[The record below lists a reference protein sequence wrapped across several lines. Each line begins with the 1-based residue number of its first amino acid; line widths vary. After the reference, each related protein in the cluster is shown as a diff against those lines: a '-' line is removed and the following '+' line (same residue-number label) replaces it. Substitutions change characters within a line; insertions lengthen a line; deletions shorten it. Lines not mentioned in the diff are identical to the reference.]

1 MARVAINGL
10 GRIGRSAFKILLENN
25 DLELVAINDL
35 VSPENLAYLL
45 KYDSVYG
52 GYEKEVNYTFDALI
66 VDGKIIKVFNEKE
79 PENLPWKEL
88 EIDLVFECTGL
99 FIKKEDM
106 MKHIKAGAKRVI
118 LSAASKSEDVET
130 IVYGVNQHNQEDNQQ
145 VISCASC
152 TTNCI
157 SPVIEI
163 LGRRIGI
170 KKAIMTTVHAY
181 TSSQSIVDSPNKKF
195 RRGRAGA
202 ASFIP
207 TTTGAAKATLKI
219 LPQYNERF
227 DGIAIRGPVPTG
239 SIADLVFITER
250 KTSLKEINEIFEE
263 ESATDRYKQVLTVN
277 KDEIVSSDIKK
288 NPHASIVDLTMTR
301 VVDGDLVKIM
311 SWYDNEWGYANQLI
325 REGIRLAKSVEHQ
338 YTAL

>member
-10 GRIGRSAFKILLENN
+10 GRIGRSAFKIMLENN

-35 VSPENLAYLL
+35 VSPENLCYLL

-52 GYEKEVNYTFDALI
+52 RYEKEVNYTNDSLI
-66 VDGKIIKVFNEKE
+66 VNDKIIKVFNEKD
-79 PENLPWKEL
+79 PEYLPWKEM
-88 EIDLVFECTGL
+88 EIDIVFECTGFFL
-99 FIKKEDM
+99 KKEDLL
-106 MKHIKAGAKRVI
+106 KHNKAGAKRVI
-118 LSAASKSEDVET
+118 LSAASKSEDVDT
-130 IVYGVNQHNQEDNQQ
+130 IVYGVNQHNREDNQQ

-163 LGRRIGI
+163 IGRRIGI

-181 TSSQSIVDSPNKKF
+181 TTAQSIVDGPNKNF

-202 ASFIP
+202 ANFVP
-207 TTTGAAKATLKI
+207 TSTGAAKATLKI
-219 LPQYNERF
+219 LPQYQGRF
-227 DGIAIRGPVPTG
+227 DGVAIRGPVPTG

-250 KTSLKEINEIFEE
+250 KTSVKEINEIFEE
-263 ESATDRYKQVLTVN
+263 EAKTERYKEVLSIN
-277 KDEIVSSDIKK
+277 KDEIVSSDIIK
-288 NPHASIVDLTMTR
+288 NHHASIVDLTMTH

-325 REGIRLAKSVEHQ
+325 REGIRMAQLLEH
-338 YTAL
+338 LPISL